1 MKGHS
6 AKLRLL
12 TSETSSSGWINLLV
26 ALVVVS
32 VAGLLVTGTGG
43 LAPPPLERLEEEA
56 DEEEVGGWVY
66 AGNVAFGGSVEGAL
80 WEGADT
86 DALCWA

>member
-12 TSETSSSGWINLLV
+12 TNETSSSGWINLLV

-43 LAPPPLERLEEEA
+43 LAPPLLERLEEEE

-66 AGNVAFGGSVEGAL
+66 AGNVAFGGSEEGAL
-80 WEGADT
+80 
-86 DALCWA
+86 